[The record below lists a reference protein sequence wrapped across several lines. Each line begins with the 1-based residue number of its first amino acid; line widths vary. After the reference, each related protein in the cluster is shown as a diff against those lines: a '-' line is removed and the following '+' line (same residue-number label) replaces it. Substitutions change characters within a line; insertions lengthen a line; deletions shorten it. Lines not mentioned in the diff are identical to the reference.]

1 MVPYMQEW
9 KKLDLH
15 FNGICSGFLGSKE
28 QIEIV
33 KKFFKEF
40 KTEETQIIVDPVM
53 GDYGKP
59 YPTYTEEMCD
69 EMKKLV
75 EFADILTPNVT
86 EACVLTDTPYKEK
99 WKIEEIQEMAEKI
112 HKMGPKKIAITGI
125 VQGGFIA
132 NFCYEEGQQ
141 PKVLRTHKEGT
152 QRSGTGDI
160 FASIIAADAVNGV
173 PFYKS
178 VKKASDFIKKC
189 IIRSQELN
197 IPLTDG
203 VCFEEVH
210 DNIYVNLTNKCPCAC
225 TFCLRQT
232 RDHMENSHV
241 LWLEHAPSFEEVQEA
256 MKAVDFSKYKEVVFC
271 GFGEPTEALDV
282 LKQSAKLIKEK
293 YNMPIRINTNGLGSL
308 VNERDIVPELKGLVD
323 TISVSLNTPN
333 ADEYHRLVRSKF
345 GEKSFDAMIDFTKE
359 CTKYIP
365 NVVMTTVETT
375 ITHEEEKQCQEI
387 CDRVGAK
394 YRIRPWED

>member
-1 MVPYMQEW
+1 MSDYHNHQKKIALINDMTGFGRCSIAVALPVISMLRVQCCALPTAIFSNHTGFESFYYQDYTDHMQPSINEW
-9 KKLDLH
+9 KKLGLE
-15 FNGICSGFLGSKE
+15 FSGICTGFLGSAR
-28 QIEIV
+28 QIAIV
-33 KKFFKEF
+33 SDFIRDFKRPDNLV
-40 KTEETQIIVDPVM
+40 IIDPVM

-59 YPTYTEEMCD
+59 YPTYTGEMCG

-203 VCFEEVH
+203 VCFEEV
-210 DNIYVNLTNKCPCAC
+210 LGK
-225 TFCLRQT
+225 
-232 RDHMENSHV
+232 
-241 LWLEHAPSFEEVQEA
+241 
-256 MKAVDFSKYKEVVFC
+256 
-271 GFGEPTEALDV
+271 
-282 LKQSAKLIKEK
+282 LK
-293 YNMPIRINTNGLGSL
+293 T
-308 VNERDIVPELKGLVD
+308 D
-323 TISVSLNTPN
+323 
-333 ADEYHRLVRSKF
+333 
-345 GEKSFDAMIDFTKE
+345 
-359 CTKYIP
+359 
-365 NVVMTTVETT
+365 
-375 ITHEEEKQCQEI
+375 
-387 CDRVGAK
+387 
-394 YRIRPWED
+394 

>member
-1 MVPYMQEW
+1 MSHNNQKKIAVINDFSGFGRCSIAVALPILSVMKVQCCPLPTSIFSNHTGFPSYFFEDYTSRMVPYMQEW

-59 YPTYTEEMCD
+59 YPTYTEEMCG

-112 HKMGPKKIAITGI
+112 HAMGPKKIAITGI

-203 VCFEEVH
+203 VCFEEV
-210 DNIYVNLTNKCPCAC
+210 LGK
-225 TFCLRQT
+225 
-232 RDHMENSHV
+232 
-241 LWLEHAPSFEEVQEA
+241 
-256 MKAVDFSKYKEVVFC
+256 
-271 GFGEPTEALDV
+271 
-282 LKQSAKLIKEK
+282 LK
-293 YNMPIRINTNGLGSL
+293 T
-308 VNERDIVPELKGLVD
+308 D
-323 TISVSLNTPN
+323 
-333 ADEYHRLVRSKF
+333 
-345 GEKSFDAMIDFTKE
+345 
-359 CTKYIP
+359 
-365 NVVMTTVETT
+365 
-375 ITHEEEKQCQEI
+375 
-387 CDRVGAK
+387 
-394 YRIRPWED
+394 

>member
-1 MVPYMQEW
+1 MSHNNQKKIAVINDFSGFGRCSIAVALPILSVMKVQCCPLPTSIFSNHTGFPSYFFEDYTSRMVPYMQEW

-40 KTEETQIIVDPVM
+40 KTEETQIIVDPVL
-53 GDYGKP
+53 GGYGEP
-59 YPTYTEEMCD
+59 YPTYTEEMCG

-112 HKMGPKKIAITGI
+112 HAMGPKKIAITGI

-189 IIRSQELN
+189 IIRSQELD

-203 VCFEEVH
+203 VCFEEV
-210 DNIYVNLTNKCPCAC
+210 LGK
-225 TFCLRQT
+225 
-232 RDHMENSHV
+232 
-241 LWLEHAPSFEEVQEA
+241 
-256 MKAVDFSKYKEVVFC
+256 
-271 GFGEPTEALDV
+271 
-282 LKQSAKLIKEK
+282 LK
-293 YNMPIRINTNGLGSL
+293 T
-308 VNERDIVPELKGLVD
+308 D
-323 TISVSLNTPN
+323 
-333 ADEYHRLVRSKF
+333 
-345 GEKSFDAMIDFTKE
+345 
-359 CTKYIP
+359 
-365 NVVMTTVETT
+365 
-375 ITHEEEKQCQEI
+375 
-387 CDRVGAK
+387 
-394 YRIRPWED
+394 

>member
-1 MVPYMQEW
+1 MSHNNQKKIAVINDFSGFGRCSIAVALPILSVMKVQCCPLPTSIFSNHTGFPSYFFEDYTSRMVPYMQEW

-40 KTEETQIIVDPVM
+40 KIEETQIIVDPVM

-59 YPTYTEEMCD
+59 YPTYTEEMCG

-112 HKMGPKKIAITGI
+112 HAMGPKKIAITGI

-132 NFCYEEGQQ
+132 NFCYEEGEQ

-160 FASIIAADAVNGV
+160 FASIIAADAINGV

-178 VKKASDFIKKC
+178 VKKASNFIKKC
-189 IIRSQELN
+189 IIRSQELD

-203 VCFEEVH
+203 VCFEEV
-210 DNIYVNLTNKCPCAC
+210 LGK
-225 TFCLRQT
+225 
-232 RDHMENSHV
+232 
-241 LWLEHAPSFEEVQEA
+241 
-256 MKAVDFSKYKEVVFC
+256 
-271 GFGEPTEALDV
+271 
-282 LKQSAKLIKEK
+282 LK
-293 YNMPIRINTNGLGSL
+293 T
-308 VNERDIVPELKGLVD
+308 D
-323 TISVSLNTPN
+323 
-333 ADEYHRLVRSKF
+333 
-345 GEKSFDAMIDFTKE
+345 
-359 CTKYIP
+359 
-365 NVVMTTVETT
+365 
-375 ITHEEEKQCQEI
+375 
-387 CDRVGAK
+387 
-394 YRIRPWED
+394 

>member
-1 MVPYMQEW
+1 MSHNNQKKIAVINDFSGFGRCSIAVALPILSVMKVQCCPLPTSIFSNHTGFPSYFFEDYTSRMVPYMQEW

-59 YPTYTEEMCD
+59 YPTYTEEICG

-112 HKMGPKKIAITGI
+112 HAMGPKKIAITGI

-189 IIRSQELN
+189 IIRSQELD

-203 VCFEEVH
+203 VCFEEV
-210 DNIYVNLTNKCPCAC
+210 LGK
-225 TFCLRQT
+225 
-232 RDHMENSHV
+232 
-241 LWLEHAPSFEEVQEA
+241 
-256 MKAVDFSKYKEVVFC
+256 
-271 GFGEPTEALDV
+271 
-282 LKQSAKLIKEK
+282 LK
-293 YNMPIRINTNGLGSL
+293 T
-308 VNERDIVPELKGLVD
+308 D
-323 TISVSLNTPN
+323 
-333 ADEYHRLVRSKF
+333 
-345 GEKSFDAMIDFTKE
+345 
-359 CTKYIP
+359 
-365 NVVMTTVETT
+365 
-375 ITHEEEKQCQEI
+375 
-387 CDRVGAK
+387 
-394 YRIRPWED
+394 

>member
-1 MVPYMQEW
+1 MSHNNQKKIAVINDFSGFGRCSIAVALPILSVMKVQCCPLPTSIFSNHTGFPSYFFEDYTSRMIPYMQEW

-59 YPTYTEEMCD
+59 YPTYTQEMCD

-75 EFADILTPNVT
+75 EYADILTPNVT

-99 WKIEEIQEMAEKI
+99 W
-112 HKMGPKKIAITGI
+112 KIAITGI

-160 FASIIAADAVNGV
+160 FASIIAADAVNEV
-173 PFYKS
+173 PFCRS
-178 VKKASDFIKKC
+178 VKKASEFIKKC
-189 IIRSQELN
+189 IIRSQELD

-203 VCFEEVH
+203 VCFEEV
-210 DNIYVNLTNKCPCAC
+210 LGK
-225 TFCLRQT
+225 
-232 RDHMENSHV
+232 
-241 LWLEHAPSFEEVQEA
+241 
-256 MKAVDFSKYKEVVFC
+256 
-271 GFGEPTEALDV
+271 
-282 LKQSAKLIKEK
+282 LK
-293 YNMPIRINTNGLGSL
+293 T
-308 VNERDIVPELKGLVD
+308 D
-323 TISVSLNTPN
+323 
-333 ADEYHRLVRSKF
+333 
-345 GEKSFDAMIDFTKE
+345 
-359 CTKYIP
+359 
-365 NVVMTTVETT
+365 
-375 ITHEEEKQCQEI
+375 
-387 CDRVGAK
+387 
-394 YRIRPWED
+394 

>member
-1 MVPYMQEW
+1 MSHNNQKKIAIINDISGFGRCSIAVSLPIISHMRIQGCMLPTSIFSNHTGFESFFYDDYTDKMTPYMQEW

-59 YPTYTEEMCD
+59 YPTYTEEMCG

-112 HKMGPKKIAITGI
+112 HAMGPKKIAITGI

-203 VCFEEVH
+203 VCFEEV
-210 DNIYVNLTNKCPCAC
+210 LGK
-225 TFCLRQT
+225 
-232 RDHMENSHV
+232 
-241 LWLEHAPSFEEVQEA
+241 
-256 MKAVDFSKYKEVVFC
+256 
-271 GFGEPTEALDV
+271 
-282 LKQSAKLIKEK
+282 LK
-293 YNMPIRINTNGLGSL
+293 T
-308 VNERDIVPELKGLVD
+308 D
-323 TISVSLNTPN
+323 
-333 ADEYHRLVRSKF
+333 
-345 GEKSFDAMIDFTKE
+345 
-359 CTKYIP
+359 
-365 NVVMTTVETT
+365 
-375 ITHEEEKQCQEI
+375 
-387 CDRVGAK
+387 
-394 YRIRPWED
+394 